1 MNKKKE
7 SEILKCTISGLKI
20 YICKT
25 LFITSV
31 CLYTL
36 SSCSESGASKR
47 EALMA
52 LHDNEMGKMD
62 KIFALKGQLRTLND
76 SVVIEEQ
83 KREISIQIQRL
94 DEADEAMMNW
104 MRNYK
109 EPAKS
114 IDKSAREKYYDDQKL
129 IMIKVKELIENS
141 LDSGQIIL
149 NKYKH

>member
-1 MNKKKE
+1 MKNE
-7 SEILKCTISGLKI
+7 SEFMKCTYSGLKK

-25 LFITSV
+25 LFLTGV

-47 EALMA
+47 EKLMA
-52 LHDNEMGKMD
+52 LHDSEMEKMD
-62 KIFALKGQLRTLND
+62 KIVTLKEELKQLNNSTINED
-76 SVVIEEQ
+76 N
-83 KREISIQIQRL
+83 KKEISLQIKRL
-94 DEADEAMMNW
+94 EEADEAMMGW

-109 EPAKS
+109 EPSES
-114 IDKSAREKYYDDQKL
+114 IDKSVKEKYYNDQ
-129 IMIKVKELIENS
+129 IVVITNVKEVIENS